1 MGQKLLKI
9 SRLHVILVAVEDVLK
24 PKRDIE
30 MTAKKFKL
38 YRLYIAIG
46 VLYFILALPFLKNN
60 YLDEYSQIR
69 LTSLIPM
76 AAGLLCGFP
85 GALACALGNLAGDIY
100 SGLDIYCIFGFIGN
114 FFMAWFPYKLW
125 HTLFLGK
132 SSSLQYL
139 GTPASIFKFVSI
151 SIITG
156 CASAGTIAAGGHLLG
171 GFSFGSFFLPVALQ
185 YYDYSLLGGMLICQL
200 CLTVFHVKPHIPEKV
215 YEYSCETKYYIVD
228 YILAGVIVLASCI
241 LALLTH
247 NKEISAN
254 PVITALCFVVLLF
267 SVILGCLPM
276 KRGSR
281 KNTRR
286 GDYSLEVGI
295 GAQFITVFL
304 LILSMIL
311 VSMAVVS
318 IRILYVDFFAYPG
331 GLSNVASLWIRV
343 IITVAVAGTFF
354 IIALPLLLYW
364 IQRIVVRPVREAAN
378 YTRQFVTGG
387 ELNEEQLHFNRTGNE
402 LDQLGESINS
412 MADNIRSFVDDIR
425 LRTAKEEKMAAQLN
439 IASSIQQG
447 LLPGK
452 WSGTGFDIAPFI
464 KPAREVGGDF
474 YHFSQLDEDRTF
486 VCIADVSGKD
496 ISAAMFMVQA
506 KILIEENCAL
516 APEQMMS
523 RVNNTLSKSNQALMF
538 VTVFAAVLDRKE
550 KCMTYVNAGHNPPIC
565 LNHGKVFWLA
575 DEPDFV
581 LGPMEGLEFKQHRL
595 EMGEDFKLFI
605 YTDGVNEAEGA
616 GGEQFGNDRT
626 FDTVKKALHL
636 GGTCQDVLQS
646 IEAAVFQFTE
656 DSEQSD
662 DITMLAVS
670 VTE

>member
-1 MGQKLLKI
+1 
-9 SRLHVILVAVEDVLK
+9 
-24 PKRDIE
+24 
-30 MTAKKFKL
+30 MTAKKNKP
-38 YRLYIAIG
+38 YWLYIAIG
-46 VLYFILALPFLKNN
+46 VLYFILALPFVKIN

-76 AAGLLCGFP
+76 AAGLFCGFP

-100 SGLDIYCIFGFIGN
+100 SGLDIYCIFGFVGN

-125 HTLFLGK
+125 HTLFFGK
-132 SSSLQYL
+132 TASLQYL

-151 SIITG
+151 SVITS

-200 CLTVFHVKPHIPEKV
+200 CLTVFHVRPHIPEKV
-215 YEYSCETKYYIVD
+215 YEYSYETKYYIVD

-241 LALLTH
+241 LTPLTY
-247 NKEISAN
+247 NKGISAT
-254 PVITALCFVVLLF
+254 PVVTVLCVVVLLF

-276 KRGSR
+276 KRSSK
-281 KNTRR
+281 KNTGR

-295 GAQFITVFL
+295 GAQFVTVFL

-311 VSMAVVS
+311 VCMTVVS
-318 IRILYVDFFAYPG
+318 IRILYVDLSVYSG
-331 GLSNVASLWIRV
+331 SLSNMGSLWIRV
-343 IITVAVAGTFF
+343 IMTVAVAGTFF
-354 IIALPLLLYW
+354 IIVLPLLLYR
-364 IQRIVVRPVREAAN
+364 IQRIVVKPVREAAK
-378 YTRQFVTGG
+378 YTRQFVAGG
-387 ELNEEQLHFNRTGNE
+387 ALNEEQLHFNRTGNE

-412 MADNIRSFVDDIR
+412 MAENIRSFVEDIR
-425 LRTAKEEKMAAQLN
+425 VRTAKEEKMAAQLS
-439 IASSIQQG
+439 IARSIQQG
-447 LLPGK
+447 LLPEK
-452 WSGTGFDIAPFI
+452 WTGTGFDIAPFI

-474 YHFSQLDEDRTF
+474 YHFSQLDEDRAF

-506 KILIEENCAL
+506 KILIEENCTL
-516 APEQMMS
+516 APGQMMM

-538 VTVFAAVLDRKE
+538 VTVFAAVLDRRE

-565 LNHGKVFWLA
+565 LNHGSVFWLTE
-575 DEPDFV
+575 EPDFV

-605 YTDGVNEAEGA
+605 YTDGVNEAEGR
-616 GGEQFGNDRT
+616 GREQFGNDRT
-626 FDTVKKALHL
+626 FDAVEKALYL
-636 GGTCQDVLQS
+636 GGTCQDILKS
-646 IEAAVFQFTE
+646 IETAVFQFTE
-656 DSEQSD
+656 DTEQSD